1 MCAPFRPLI
10 AVGMMLLVAC
20 GGAAPSTP
28 AAGQPREGSAA
39 TQRVAPTSDVQPAR
53 NNYDAP
59 EWQALIA
66 AARQEGKLVL
76 GSSPTPETRRKLPA
90 AFKER
95 FGVDIEYL
103 GGRSSD
109 LQTRLRGERASGVY
123 TVDVLISG
131 ADSSVSMHREGW
143 YAPIRP
149 LLVVPEVQDPT
160 AFRDNRLPFID
171 PDEQVMFELE
181 SSVAGAWLVNPQVVS
196 ESELQTLDDLLKP
209 KWKGKISAEDP
220 TVPGQGQNAAVNI
233 YLRKGEDFFTR
244 LYVGQQVAISRDGRQ
259 LQDWLARESHP
270 ISLGLGARAADD
282 MAAQGLPAQLIVT
295 PDATGYVVGGFCIM
309 AMLDPPPHPN
319 AAKLFINWMASPEG
333 VAIHAEAE
341 DQLPHRNDVP
351 HPWVRD
357 FQVPREGVDYINLY
371 DYRFIAGAKA
381 DTIRRIREIMGQ

>member
-1 MCAPFRPLI
+1 MFAPIRPLLV
-10 AVGMMLLVAC
+10 VGLMLIVAC
-20 GGAAPSTP
+20 GGAAPASP
-28 AAGQPREGSAA
+28 AAGQRPEQSAA
-39 TQRVAPTSDVQPAR
+39 MQRVTPPAEVQLAR

-66 AARQEGKLVL
+66 AARQEGKVVL
-76 GSSPTPETRRKLPA
+76 GSSPTPATRLKLPS
-90 AFKER
+90 AFRER
-95 FGVDIEYL
+95 FGVELEYL

-109 LQTRLRGERASGVY
+109 LQTRLRGERAAGVY
-123 TVDVLISG
+123 TVDVLIGG

-143 YAPIRP
+143 YTPIRP

-171 PDEQVMFELE
+171 PDEQSMFELE

-196 ESELQTLDDLLKP
+196 ESEIRTLDDLLNP

-244 LYVGQQVAISRDGRQ
+244 LYLGQQVAISRDGRQ

-282 MAAQGLPAQLIVT
+282 MHDQGLPAQLVVT
-295 PDATGYVVGGFCIM
+295 PDATGYVAGGFSIM

-319 AAKLFINWMASPEG
+319 AAKLFLNWMASPEG
-333 VAIHAEAE
+333 VALHAEAE
-341 DQLPHRNDVP
+341 DQLPMRKDVP
-351 HPWVRD
+351 HPWLRD
-357 FQVPREGVDYINLY
+357 YQVPKEGVDYVNLY
-371 DYRFIAGAKA
+371 DYGFIAGSKA
-381 DTIRRIREIMGQ
+381 DVIRRIREIMGQ